1 MTPITDIR
9 VPIYIIYNYTYI
21 AHIYIDTPLQFV
33 PFDIFSLF
41 NQKLISESKDI
52 VMYKSMQI
60 QEAGV
65 QVGVMDF
72 FCDSIDVNLVDKNV
86 IARILLQI
94 IVEHNICPS
103 CLRSRWLLRI
113 LRASEA
119 GRWLEFECRS

>member
-21 AHIYIDTPLQFV
+21 AYIYIDTPLQFV

-41 NQKLISESKDI
+41 NQKMISESKDI

-72 FCDSIDVNLVDKNV
+72 SV
-86 IARILLQI
+86 I
-94 IVEHNICPS
+94 P
-103 CLRSRWLLRI
+103 
-113 LRASEA
+113 
-119 GRWLEFECRS
+119 